1 MPVPLHT
8 PRLNN
13 NDDFVRLTHL
23 FVTPGTFVRRG
34 DPVADVETDK
44 AGFTVGAEQD
54 GYVLGFNSQV
64 GQTIEVGSVLAWIGA
79 NADEKIPVEAGKSVG
94 APGGGDGSSAA
105 PTLKAALLLARHGLA
120 ARDVPASGERLSV
133 SDVEQYVAARRGA
146 AGHGLRTP
154 ASPSQIWV
162 PTAAEPGKQVQ
173 LTPPQHGMLRTVAW
187 HKSEAVPAYLE
198 ISYDPGPWAVYAAD
212 FQQRHR
218 LLMSPLLALLA
229 RRMVDAAIE
238 QPTLNATLLGEQGY
252 VYDHVNLGFTVQS
265 GDNLMVVVVREA
277 ENLDELAFSQK
288 LGELQR
294 RAMRSALRPDETSGA
309 TVGFSSMARW
319 AVNRHVPVLLP
330 QTAFMIAHTA
340 PSNGSAC
347 LGATYD
353 HRVLNGGGVV
363 RALQALSRPPGSNIF

>member
-1 MPVPLHT
+1 MVVPLHT

-13 NDDFVRLTHL
+13 NDDFVRLTHI
-23 FVTPGTFVRRG
+23 FVTPGAFLRRG

-44 AGFTVGAEQD
+44 AGFTVEAEQD
-54 GYVLGFNSQV
+54 GYVLGFNPRV
-64 GQTIEVGSVLAWIGA
+64 GETIEVGSVLAWIGA
-79 NADEKIPVEAGKSVG
+79 NADDKIPVEAGKAVG
-94 APGGGDGSSAA
+94 APADSDGSSAA
-105 PTLKAALLLARHGLA
+105 PTLKAALLLAQHGLT

-133 SDVEQYVAARRGA
+133 SDVEHYVAARGKA
-146 AGHGLRTP
+146 ARHVRP
-154 ASPSQIWV
+154 APAAPPQVSL
-162 PTAAEPGKQVQ
+162 PTVAEPGKQVQ

-187 HKSEAVPAYLE
+187 HKFEAVPAYLE
-198 ISYDPGPWAVYAAD
+198 ISYDPGPWAEYAAD

-229 RRMVDAAIE
+229 RRIVDAAIE
-238 QPTLNATLLGEQGY
+238 QPTLNATLLGEQGHF
-252 VYDHVNLGFTVQS
+252 YDHVNLGFTVQS

-294 RAMRSALRPDETSGA
+294 RAMGHALRPDETSGA

-319 AVNRHVPVLLP
+319 SVSRHVPVLLP

-340 PSNGSAC
+340 PLHGSAC

-363 RALQALSRPPGSNIF
+363 RALQTLSRPPGNNTF